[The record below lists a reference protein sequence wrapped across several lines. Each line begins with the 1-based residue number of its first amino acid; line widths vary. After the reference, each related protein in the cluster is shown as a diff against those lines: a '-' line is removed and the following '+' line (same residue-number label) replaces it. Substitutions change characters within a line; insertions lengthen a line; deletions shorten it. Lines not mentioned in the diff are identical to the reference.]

1 MASLKTNFGEEG
13 VIIFTTDYGQYAIF
27 TDHERPEDGVNG
39 ERYYN
44 LEEAKT
50 LVANW
55 GGYLAEFTTVEEL
68 DAFYQY
74 IKPEVDFI
82 AANEPQQLALSSS
95 QTSDGGGGAYGW
107 IGASDTNS
115 EGVWKWET
123 SNITLSSD
131 FGGWGTNAPND
142 LNFDQDQA
150 AFAFS
155 NFSENG
161 GSSGNAGKINDLDAS
176 NQSLVVIAEIPYYY
190 DYGTGRADLNRDWNW
205 DGYEDSNSGVYDNLD
220 DYYSSEND
228 FSDDYWSDFN
238 PNSGSFTEI
247 IPSIENLIKVTTDTS
262 GAILYKSL
270 DGNKNYFADSEGG
283 DIKSIIESNGE
294 AVWQLSFAYND
305 GWDSRQDLRAV
316 TSTNNGYL
324 IAIEVDN
331 NYLGND
337 NYGWRVYEL
346 DNNGVINRDTEYWG
360 EIIGYESQFGQD
372 LNGDGA
378 TGFNVASFNSVTT
391 DTTGD
396 ILKKDNDG
404 CFYIIPSS
412 GDATKIVW
420 DWGGAAD
427 NLDRSE
433 SWVGGSNV
441 DTTLAVEYSSTEQ
454 LYYLARKSI
463 HSYTD
468 SYSGNSGRN
477 TNWIIHKVSKSGV
490 LEHGEY
496 GVNIVSYE
504 TKLNQDLDGDGF
516 IGVDE
521 SKLTDI
527 TTDTSGSTLKRG
539 ENVLYINDNGTL
551 QAIRYGA
558 GEFADLEVHDF
569 HGDHHEFKKTAFA
582 INKNSDDS
590 YTLILKIEDKHST
603 HDYETNTRTWNTTT
617 SYEIRGLHSDG
628 KFNYDV
634 YGQTQTIDGYE
645 TLFNQD
651 LNDDGKL
658 GIDTTNL
665 TDITTDTTGQTLKK
679 SSEGAIFIVDGSDVI
694 IVTDPLGGIPT
705 ADTSKDYGDWGY
717 ELKAYA
723 IEKDESN
730 SSDIHYKGL
739 LRHTDWWG
747 GEDINSATDKRISWE
762 VAKISLTGILDLQS
776 SVWTESIYKYEAIFD
791 QDFNGDGDKSGLPSS
806 LTVRSTD
813 AGGAGLVGLSEDEE
827 GGLWIIDNTKPSGE
841 VKVSIKQNI
850 EENHQW
856 DDGSNT
862 SVAFAVSKNDSGT
875 TSGFG
880 ASGDDYYQ
888 VAVKRSNTWKDW
900 QTGETRSNIDWQIYA
915 IDSSGDIDWQKTIW
929 TQAIGDF
936 ESNSQDGNGLFQIDL
951 NRDDVIGIN
960 TNNLTV
966 TEANGDSLLKDSS
979 SSTLYIKDDK
989 DTADTSDD
997 VTFAI
1002 KDEWGGNPTWDR
1014 SWQNNDGS
1022 EGKQSSI
1029 AAEAVSGG
1037 YKLLIKNEGTDSW
1050 GNWINYEI
1058 IDIGTNGVVNWDN
1071 TIWVE
1076 DLTSYEKTFDQD
1088 FNRDGATGVNLSGL
1102 TTASKDQIGDL
1113 LKNSSDGKFYIYD
1126 ESTDEHILIVEE
1138 WGGAVNFN
1146 YTNTWETGSY
1156 TKEAVAAEAKT
1167 WTDIDGVSQEGW
1179 VVAIKEEST
1188 YEGGGNTDW
1197 QINYINSE
1205 GVIYNDLRLYSRS
1218 IVAYENDFLVDGSD
1232 EDDDTD
1238 SERAALLADLDGDGS
1253 VGLDLSNLVTVKDK
1267 NGQITDTN
1275 NSGGDDLLKTLGG
1288 SLYIVDGDDPNNPIV
1303 LVDRNGGTPNFD
1315 YTYTR
1320 GTQGSSNYVS
1330 EESSAYA
1337 VESYLNSSGAK
1348 EFLLAVK
1355 NVETFGTTSKTFWET
1370 FQIEKNPRT
1379 NAWEL
1384 DWNSGTYSLGIGKKE
1399 SIFKQDM
1406 DGDGSTYDANNVT
1419 LTSVSTDLSTGGGLR
1434 AGLSTDAFGAL
1445 YITYGN
1451 DRLAIVDSNDTSVS
1465 LDWTNYWGG
1474 QVHESKAYAVEGV
1487 DTGSDNIA
1495 DKYKLA
1501 IKHTFTNDE
1510 SSQVDNYWQTYE
1522 IDTKG
1527 RIQWDTET
1535 FGAGAIHESDLGQDL
1550 DGDGIT
1556 FNTATLDFQTIA
1568 TDSIGVVPFLDNDK
1582 NLYIAATTD
1591 STKYAVL
1598 DVSGNQINIDSYY
1611 YSFGDYSISQSVI
1624 AATEKSVSGTNKY
1637 QLLIESDETFEGVST
1652 KSYQTINVDQTTYK
1666 IDWSSYSNY
1675 EDVKKLEKGFDIDLD
1690 NDGVIY
1696 TVNTNV
1702 TSAIDTDIAGA
1713 KLRQTD
1719 DGSLVI
1725 KDGESLIVLKYA
1737 DGGYVDLNE
1746 TDTWS
1751 GGSYIS
1757 EAVAVQKVG
1766 NNYKIAVKET
1776 LTSGDKSDVI
1786 YQVVCADSTGV
1797 IDWGKSVWQTPEE
1810 LIENIYGQDID
1821 GDGVISTGTKSSLA
1835 DTVSKTNI
1843 DGEVLAEYSNTAQS
1857 DFFSITNAD
1866 TSSTDD
1872 VEMFVKGVS
1881 GTSKTTYS
1889 MDVSVVQESN
1899 DAVLSKIGR
1908 DTGYDATK
1916 IKAITGILD
1925 FVVTIPDPDNYGK
1938 IVDFSW
1944 VLPEGTT
1951 NPKYFKKD
1959 QVTGEYFDF
1968 VYDTETREG
1977 ALWDPTTSTMTVSV
1991 RDNGRYDSDPT
2002 LGIVRDPG
2010 GVGET
2015 SETDDSSSGYDGK
2028 DVAYSGTPIT
2038 TNTGKSYAKT
2048 VSTINVNG
2056 KDTSVCF
2063 YGGELASGSKI
2074 TIKELTTKAK
2084 NNAPTGVTL
2093 NSNVLDFT
2101 INTTASDLALTFGTD
2116 LVSNTIADSFKKND
2130 TRDTSAKWVYSSI
2143 DSSGNV
2149 TDLSFDPIKYAGAKF
2164 YDLVGNDGIA
2174 ETVHLKL
2181 VDGGYGDKDGVVNG
2195 KIVDPS
2201 TAGVVTLN
2209 STFSVVDQY
2218 GLKLNDSNNATLEVN
2233 NIIKVTLDDNSL
2245 TSTSDQIGY
2254 WVQNTSDISLTLAEI
2269 KTRAKTLFNTLEST
2283 DTTSITSSTELY
2295 NKEILLGNDQTAHFF
2310 LVSDGDITSVNALED
2325 LNLIKVTTSDG
2336 TSASLTSSTGNVSLT
2351 AEQISTDQD
2360 LDDLI
2365 GQYQDISP
2373 ILDLESVPTNIGTIT
2388 ASVEVAREAD
2398 IDSTMG
2404 FYKVLNNSGDVLDSV
2419 TGNVISTSAS
2429 NYSSV
2434 ALSSSN
2440 LVTELAGFRTDDDTT
2455 SLSNVA
2461 SIDDYSLLAPYASA
2475 ESEIFFA
2482 FAEANS
2488 DGIAHIKTL
2497 GNNIFGLEDLK
2508 GGGDL
2513 DYDDLIVRLDFNI

>member
-1 MASLKTNFGEEG
+1 MATIKTNFGEEG
-13 VIIFTTDYGQYAIF
+13 IILFTTEYGQYAIF
-27 TDHERPEDGVNG
+27 ANPDRPEHGVNFD
-39 ERYYN
+39 RYYT
-44 LEEAKT
+44 LAEAKE
-50 LVANW
+50 VVGEW

-74 IKPEVDFI
+74 VKPEVDWVE
-82 AANEPQQLALSSS
+82 ANDPSQLALSSS

-107 IGASDTNS
+107 IGASDAS
-115 EGVWKWET
+115 AEGVWKWET
-123 SNITLSSD
+123 SNSSLSSD

-150 AFAFS
+150 AFAFTS
-155 NFSENG
+155 FSENG
-161 GSSGNAGKINDLDAS
+161 GSSGNAGKINDVSAS

-205 DGYEDSNSGVYDNLD
+205 DGYEDTNTGIYDNLD
-220 DYYSSEND
+220 DYYSNEND
-228 FSDDYWSDFN
+228 FSDDYWSDFD
-238 PNSGSFTEI
+238 PDAGSFTEI
-247 IPSIENLIKVTTDTS
+247 IPSIENLIKVSTDTS

-283 DIKSIIESNGE
+283 DIKAIVESNGE

-316 TSTNNGYL
+316 TSTDNGYL

-331 NYLGND
+331 NHQGYD

-378 TGFNVASFNSVTT
+378 TGFNIASFNSVTT

-396 ILKKDNDG
+396 ILKKDSDG

-412 GDATKIVW
+412 GDAIKIVW

-463 HSYTD
+463 HNWTD
-468 SYSGNSGRN
+468 SYSGNTESN
-477 TNWIIHKVSKSGV
+477 TNWIIHKVSKTGV

-504 TKLNQDLDGDGF
+504 TTLNQDLDGDGF
-516 IGVDE
+516 VGVDE

-527 TTDTSGSTLKRG
+527 TTDTVGTTLKRG

-558 GEFADLEVHDF
+558 GEFADLEVHDI
-569 HGDHHEFKKTAFA
+569 HGDDNEFKKTAFA

-590 YTLILKIEDKHST
+590 YTLILKIEDKRADWVYTENDGISSHT
-603 HDYETNTRTWNTTT
+603 KVWNTTT

-651 LNDDGKL
+651 LNNDGKL

-705 ADTSKDYGDWGY
+705 ADTSKDYGDYGY
-717 ELKAYA
+717 ELKAFA
-723 IEKDESN
+723 VEKDDSN

-739 LRHTDWWG
+739 LKHTDWWG
-747 GEDINSATDKRISWE
+747 GEDIDSATDKRISWE
-762 VAKISLTGILDLQS
+762 VAKISLTGVLDLQS

-806 LTVRSTD
+806 LTARSTD
-813 AGGAGLVGLSEDEE
+813 PGGDGLVGLSEDQE
-827 GGLWIIDNTKPSGE
+827 GGLWIIDKTNGGD
-841 VKVSIKQNI
+841 VKISIKRDI

-875 TSGFG
+875 TTGFG

-900 QTGETRSNIDWQIYA
+900 QTQETRSNTDWQIYA
-915 IDSSGDIDWQKTIW
+915 IDSSGDIDWQKTVW

-936 ESNSQDGNGLFQIDL
+936 ESNSQDGNGLFQLDL
-951 NRDDVIGIN
+951 NGDDVIGIN

-966 TEANGDSLLKDSS
+966 TEDKGDSLLKDLSS
-979 SSTLYIKDDK
+979 NTLYIKDNK
-989 DTADTSDD
+989 DTEGTSDD

-1022 EGKQSSI
+1022 EGKQSTI

-1050 GNWINYEI
+1050 GSWLNYEI
-1058 IDIGTNGVVNWDN
+1058 IDIGTDGVVNWDN
-1071 TIWVE
+1071 TTWVE
-1076 DLTSYEKTFDQD
+1076 DLTSFEKTFGQD
-1088 FNRDGATGVNLSGL
+1088 FNNDDVVGVNLSGL

-1113 LKNSSDGKFYIYD
+1113 LKSSSDGKFYIYD
-1126 ESTDEHILIVEE
+1126 DSANEHFLIVEE
-1138 WGGAVNFN
+1138 WGGSVNFN
-1146 YTNTWETGSY
+1146 YTNTWDTGSY
-1156 TKEAVAAEAKT
+1156 TREAVAAEANT
-1167 WTDIDGVSQEGW
+1167 WTDIDGASQEGW
-1179 VVAIKEEST
+1179 IVAIKEEST
-1188 YEGGGNTDW
+1188 YDGGSHTDW

-1205 GVIYNDLRLYSRS
+1205 GVIYNEIRPHSRS
-1218 IVAYENDFLVDGSD
+1218 IVAYENDFLVDGPD
-1232 EDDDTD
+1232 ADDDTD

-1253 VGLDLSNLVTVKDK
+1253 VGLDFENLVTV
-1267 NGQITDTN
+1267 ITDTN
-1275 NSGGDDLLKTLGG
+1275 SSGGDDLLKTLGNA
-1288 SLYIVDGDDPNNPIV
+1288 LYIVDGDDPNNPIA
-1303 LVDRNGGTPNFD
+1303 LVDKHGGTPNFD
-1315 YTYTR
+1315 YKYTR
-1320 GTQGSSNYVS
+1320 GTEGSTNYVS

-1337 VESYLNSSGAK
+1337 VESYLNANGEK
-1348 EFLLAVK
+1348 EFLLAIK
-1355 NVETFGTTSKTFWET
+1355 NVETFGNTTKTFWET
-1370 FQIEKNPRT
+1370 FQIEKNSTT
-1379 NAWEL
+1379 NIWEL
-1384 DWNSGTYSLGIGKKE
+1384 DWNSGTYSLGIGNKE
-1399 SIFKQDM
+1399 LIFKQDM
-1406 DGDGSTYDANNVT
+1406 DGDGVTYDADNVT
-1419 LTSVSTDLSTGGGLR
+1419 LTPITTDLSTGGGLR
-1434 AGLSTDAFGAL
+1434 AGLSADAFGAL

-1451 DRLAIVDSNDTSVS
+1451 DRLAIVDSNDAAVTFNWS
-1465 LDWTNYWGG
+1465 NYWGG
-1474 QVHESKAYAVEGV
+1474 QVHESVAYAVEGV
-1487 DTGSDNIA
+1487 DTGSDNKA

-1510 SSQVDNYWQTYE
+1510 TSQVDNYWQTYE
-1522 IDTKG
+1522 VDKKG
-1527 RIQWDTET
+1527 RVQWSTET
-1535 FGAGAIHESDLGQDL
+1535 FGSGTLQEGDLGQDL

-1556 FNTATLDFQTIA
+1556 FNITALDFQTIA
-1568 TDSIGVVPFLDNDK
+1568 TDNVGVVPFLDNDK
-1582 NLYIAATTD
+1582 NLYIAATPD

-1611 YSFGDYSISQSVI
+1611 YSFGDYSVSQSVI
-1624 AATEKSVSGTNKY
+1624 AATEKTVSGTNKY
-1637 QLLIESDETFEGVST
+1637 QLLIESDETFEGTST
-1652 KSYQTINVDQTTYK
+1652 KSYQTINVDQSTYK

-1675 EDVKKLEKGFDIDLD
+1675 EDVKKLEKSFDIDLD

-1702 TSAIDTDIAGA
+1702 TTAIDTDIAGA
-1713 KLRQTD
+1713 KLRQTE

-1725 KDGESLIVLKYA
+1725 KDGETLIPLTYA

-1746 TDTWS
+1746 TDTWT
-1751 GGSYIS
+1751 GGSYKS

-1776 LTSGDKSDVI
+1776 ITSGDKSDIV

-1797 IDWGKSVWQTPEE
+1797 IDWGKSVWQTAEG
-1810 LIENIYGQDID
+1810 LVENIYGQDID

-1835 DTVSKTNI
+1835 DTVSKTNV
-1843 DGEVLAEYSNTAQS
+1843 DGEVLAEFSNTAQS

-1866 TSSTDD
+1866 TSSSDAI
-1872 VEMFVKGVS
+1872 EMFVKGVS

-1889 MDVSVVQESN
+1889 MDVSVVQGSN

-1908 DTGYDATK
+1908 DTGYDSTK

-1959 QVTGEYFDF
+1959 QVTGLYFDF
-1968 VYDTETREG
+1968 VYDPETREG
-1977 ALWDPTTSTMTVSV
+1977 ALWDPTTNTMTVSV

-2015 SETDDSSSGYDGK
+2015 SETDDSSSGYAGK
-2028 DVAYSGTPIT
+2028 EVAYSDTPIT
-2038 TNTGKSYAKT
+2038 TNTGKSYVKT

-2063 YGGELASGSKI
+2063 YGGELAAGSKI

-2101 INTTASDLALTFGTD
+2101 VNTTASDLALTFGTD
-2116 LVSNTIADSFKKND
+2116 LVSNSISESFKNND
-2130 TRDTSAKWVYSSI
+2130 TRDTTAKWVYSSI
-2143 DSSGNV
+2143 DASGNV
-2149 TDLSFDPIKYAGAKF
+2149 TDLSFDPVKNAGAKF

-2174 ETVHLKL
+2174 ETVYLKL

-2209 STFSVVDQY
+2209 SSFSAVEQY
-2218 GLKLNDSNNATLEVN
+2218 GLKLNDSNNSTLEVN
-2233 NIIKVTLDDNSL
+2233 NVIKVSLDNSSL

-2254 WVQNTSDISLTLAEI
+2254 WVQDTSDTTLTLAEI

-2310 LVSDGDITSVNALED
+2310 LVSDGDISSVNALED
-2325 LNLIKVTTSDG
+2325 LNLIQVTTSDG
-2336 TSASLTSSTGNVSLT
+2336 SSAVLTSTTGGVSLT
-2351 AEQISTDQD
+2351 ATQISSDQG

-2365 GQYQDISP
+2365 GQYQGISP
-2373 ILDLESVPTNIGTIT
+2373 ILDLESVPTNIGTIS

-2404 FYKVLNNSGDVLDSV
+2404 FYKVLNSSGDVLDSV
-2419 TGNVISTSAS
+2419 TGNIVSTSAS
-2429 NYSSV
+2429 NYSTV

-2440 LVTELAGFRTDDDTT
+2440 LVTELAGLRADDNTT
-2455 SLSNVA
+2455 SNSNVA
-2461 SIDDYSLLAPYASA
+2461 SIDDYSLLAPYATA
-2475 ESEIFFA
+2475 GSETFFA

-2488 DGIAHIKTL
+2488 DGITHFKTL

-2513 DYDDLIVRLDFNI
+2513 DYDDLVVRFDFNV